1 MNWNRITLH
10 YEIVL
15 MALLSSTIDGIGT
28 AGSVP
33 SKKRHINKFSDLGT
47 LLKQLTKQLKQKAQ
61 FKQKRGRMYR
71 KADFL
76 SYSQKLPI
84 VTQMLLD
91 MLETPVIIHYG

>member
-1 MNWNRITLH
+1 
-10 YEIVL
+10 
-15 MALLSSTIDGIGT
+15 
-28 AGSVP
+28 SVP
-33 SKKRHINKFSDLGT
+33 SKERHINKFSDLGT
-47 LLKQLTKQLKQKAQ
+47 LLKQLKQKAQ

-91 MLETPVIIHYG
+91 MLETPVVIHYG